1 MKTKGRDLENWKN
14 DYQEKLITLDQAAKL
29 VSSGDHIV
37 IPNGYLGEMPYALAA
52 RAGELRNVTI
62 DVCAPVGDPGWLQ
75 PGMEESFNIV
85 ARTYLHNARIGHDEG
100 RVHFLPTTNGTW
112 FKTYGDNRATKQPV
126 DVFLMEVSPPDENG
140 FCTFGFVAWEKRKF
154 AQEARLVVA
163 EIDDQQIRS
172 RGDTSI
178 HVSEIDYLVD
188 ISAPPVTEAEAET
201 IAARFEPERRERAKQ
216 AALMFHPRL
225 LRRALPLIGLA
236 DLAMIEFQLNMDQPD
251 ETTRTIA
258 ENLKTVLR
266 DRDTIQIGVGK
277 PTKYM
282 IELGVF
288 DHLKDIAIFSE
299 MACPGMGFLV
309 KRGIATGRHA
319 SLHPGV
325 AVFTGLIG
333 FRPEEIR
340 WAEDNPLIE
349 LYGAEYTVNIAN
361 IVKNKNMVAINNITQ
376 IDLTG
381 QITCES
387 QFGPR
392 LINGPGGQIEFHIGA
407 FSAPGGRAVS
417 LMPSTWNDGLM
428 STIVPQL
435 SEGSIVTIHRSFA
448 DYVITEW
455 GVAELVGKTLRQRA
469 EALTAIAHPEF
480 RDELSAAAKKIC

>member
-1 MKTKGRDLENWKN
+1 
-14 DYQEKLITLDQAAKL
+14 
-29 VSSGDHIV
+29 
-37 IPNGYLGEMPYALAA
+37 
-52 RAGELRNVTI
+52 
-62 DVCAPVGDPGWLQ
+62 
-75 PGMEESFNIV
+75 
-85 ARTYLHNARIGHDEG
+85 
-100 RVHFLPTTNGTW
+100 
-112 FKTYGDNRATKQPV
+112 
-126 DVFLMEVSPPDENG
+126 
-140 FCTFGFVAWEKRKF
+140 
-154 AQEARLVVA
+154 
-163 EIDDQQIRS
+163 
-172 RGDTSI
+172 
-178 HVSEIDYLVD
+178 
-188 ISAPPVTEAEAET
+188 
-201 IAARFEPERRERAKQ
+201 
-216 AALMFHPRL
+216 
-225 LRRALPLIGLA
+225 
-236 DLAMIEFQLNMDQPD
+236 
-251 ETTRTIA
+251 
-258 ENLKTVLR
+258 
-266 DRDTIQIGVGK
+266 
-277 PTKYM
+277 M

-376 IDLTG
+376 IDHTG

-480 RDELSAAAKKIC
+480 RDELSAAAEKIC

>member
-1 MKTKGRDLENWKN
+1 MKTKNRDFENWQET
-14 DYQEKLITLDQAAKL
+14 YREKLISLEQAAGL
-29 VSSGDHIV
+29 INSGDHII
-37 IPNGYLGEMPYALAA
+37 IPNGYLGEIPYALAA
-52 RAGELRNVTI
+52 RAHELRNVTV

-75 PGMEESFNIV
+75 PGMEDSFNMV
-85 ARTYLHNARIGHDEG
+85 VRTYLHNARQGHDEG
-100 RVHFLPTTNGTW
+100 RIHFLPTTNGTW
-112 FKTYGDNRATKQPV
+112 FKTYADNRATKQPV

-140 FCTFGFVAWEKRKF
+140 FCTFGFVAWEKRRF
-154 AQEARLVVA
+154 AEEARLVIA

-201 IAARFEPERRERAKQ
+201 IAARFEPERRQRARE
-216 AALMFHPRL
+216 AALAFHPRL
-225 LRRALPLIGLA
+225 LRRALPLL
-236 DLAMIEFQLNMDQPD
+236 DLVELPMIEFQLNLDEPD
-251 ETTRTIA
+251 ATTRAIA

-282 IELGVF
+282 IELGAF

-309 KRGIATGRHA
+309 KRGIATGRYA

-325 AVFTGLIG
+325 AILTGLIG
-333 FRPEEIR
+333 FRPEEIT

-349 LYGAEYTVNIAN
+349 LHGAEYVVNIAN
-361 IVKNKNMVAINNITQ
+361 IAQNKNMVAINNITQ

-417 LMPSTWNDGLM
+417 LMPSTWNNGLM

-435 SEGSIVTIHRSFA
+435 DEGSIVTIHRSFA

-455 GVAELVGKTLRQRA
+455 GVAELAGKTLHQRA
-469 EALTAIAHPEF
+469 EALTSIAHPNF
-480 RDELSAAAKKIC
+480 REELSAAAGKIC